1 MKESP
6 RRLFRLVLAASALAL
21 AGPLSPTAVPASSF
35 ASSSSSSVQPALSLS
50 AALTPDAVRW
60 VEKTMRRLS
69 LEDKVAQMI
78 GCRYSGEF
86 LPADGDQLAYLKRLV
101 SKHKIGGLAIFL
113 GEAYETAILNN
124 ALQSASDVPLLMGSD
139 LERGAGNQIS
149 GATLFPTI
157 MGLGASGREDLAYA
171 MGRTT
176 ALEARAVGLHM
187 TYAPVVDVNI
197 NPDNPIINTRAV
209 GEDPALVARIAAAF
223 ARGCQENGLLATAK
237 HFPGHGDTD
246 QDSHILLPV
255 IKADRARLDKVELA
269 PYRALIAAGVGAIMV
284 SHLTVPALDP
294 TPGLP
299 ATLSPA
305 ILTGLLRGEMGFQ
318 GLIVTDA
325 MEMGGVA
332 NAYAPADAALKA
344 IKAGCDIVLL
354 PLEPETVVDSLRA
367 AARQGVLSRERIDAS
382 VRRILEAKARLG
394 LHRQR
399 LVDVASLPS
408 RLGTKAFTEQAAR
421 TFEAAVTLV
430 KNENAA
436 LPLPTSAK
444 KLAVFSLSS
453 DKGDYYAGRAF
464 ANAVKARSAGAQVF
478 YADGDTG
485 RDSLY
490 EAVLQSAGADAYL
503 VALFSSLSAWKGS
516 VGLDPRHIELVRLLA
531 AGDKPVIVLSFGS
544 PYFLRDFPDID
555 AYLCLYRNQ
564 PQMQTAAAK
573 AVFGEIAIGGKLPVG
588 IPGLAPAGTGV
599 ALPPR

>member
-1 MKESP
+1 MKNPP
-6 RRLFRLVLAASALAL
+6 RRPSLVALLTASLTLTASFAPAHAPAVVQPGPALA
-21 AGPLSPTAVPASSF
+21 
-35 ASSSSSSVQPALSLS
+35 
-50 AALTPDAVRW
+50 PDGIRW
-60 VEKTMRRLS
+60 VEKTMRRMT
-69 LEDKVAQMI
+69 LEDKVGQMI

-101 SKHKIGGLAIFL
+101 SKHKIGSLAIFL

-124 ALQSASDVPLLMGSD
+124 TLQAAADVPLLLGSD

-157 MGLGASGREDLAYA
+157 MGLGASGSEDLAYA

-176 ALEARAVGLHM
+176 ALEGRAVGLHM
-187 TYAPVVDVNI
+187 VYAPVVDVNI

-223 ARGCQENGLLATAK
+223 TRGCQDNGMIATAK

-255 IKADRARLDKVELA
+255 IRADRARLDRVELA
-269 PYRALIAAGVGAIMV
+269 PYRRLIEEGVGAIMV

-299 ATLSPA
+299 ATLSPV
-305 ILTGLLRGEMGFQ
+305 ILTGLLRGEMGFR

-325 MEMGGVA
+325 MEMGGVT
-332 NAYAPADAALKA
+332 NAYTPADAALKA
-344 IKAGCDIVLL
+344 IQAGVDIVLL
-354 PLEPETVVDSLRA
+354 PLEPETVVESLKDAVRK
-367 AARQGVLSRERIDAS
+367 GVLTRERVDAS

-394 LHRQR
+394 LHRNR
-399 LVDVASLPS
+399 LVDIASLPS
-408 RLGTKAFTEQAAR
+408 KLGTKSSLDQAAR

-430 KNENAA
+430 KNEGGV
-436 LPLPTSAK
+436 LPLSLSGK
-444 KLAVFSLSS
+444 RLAVFSLSS
-453 DKGDYYAGRAF
+453 DKGEYYAGRTF
-464 ANAVKARSAGAQVF
+464 ADAVKARHAGTQIF

-485 RDSLY
+485 REALY

-516 VGLDPRHIELVRLLA
+516 VGLDPRHVELVRLLA

-544 PYFLRDFPDID
+544 PYFLRDFPGVD

-573 AVFGEIAIGGKLPVG
+573 AVFGEIDVAGKLPVS
-588 IPGLAPAGTGV
+588 IPDLAPTGTGV
-599 ALPPR
+599 VLKKRPLTSSFAFSPH

>member
-1 MKESP
+1 
-6 RRLFRLVLAASALAL
+6 
-21 AGPLSPTAVPASSF
+21 
-35 ASSSSSSVQPALSLS
+35 
-50 AALTPDAVRW
+50 
-60 VEKTMRRLS
+60 MRRLS

-86 LPADGDQLAYLKRLV
+86 LPSDGDQMAYLKRLV
-101 SKHKIGGLAIFL
+101 SKHRIGGLAIFL

-209 GEDPALVARIAAAF
+209 GEDPALVARIASAF

-255 IKADRARLDKVELA
+255 IKADRARLDRVELA
-269 PYRALIAAGVGAIMV
+269 PYRALIGAGVGAIMV

-344 IKAGCDIVLL
+344 IQAGCDIVLL
-354 PLEPETVVDSLRA
+354 PLDPETVVESLRK
-367 AARQGVLSRERIDAS
+367 AARQGILTRERIDAS

-394 LHRQR
+394 LHRRR

-408 RLGTKAFTEQAAR
+408 KLGTKAFTEQADR

-436 LPLPTSAK
+436 LPLPVSAK
-444 KLAVFSLSS
+444 RPAVFSLSS

-464 ANAVKARSAGAQVF
+464 ANAVKARSAGAQIF

-516 VGLDPRHIELVRLLA
+516 VGLDPRHIELIRLLA

-544 PYFLRDFPDID
+544 PYFLRDFPAID

-573 AVFGEIAIGGKLPVG
+573 AVFGEIAIGGRLPVG

-599 ALPPR
+599 ILPRR

>member
-1 MKESP
+1 MRKPPS
-6 RRLFRLVLAASALAL
+6 RLLRAIRSVVVLGLTVFFIS
-21 AGPLSPTAVPASSF
+21 TASSGF
-35 ASSSSSSVQPALSLS
+35 TQSAVNPSAKSSAG
-50 AALTPDAVRW
+50 LTPDGARW

-157 MGLGASGREDLAYA
+157 MGLGAAGSEELAYA

-223 ARGCQENGLLATAK
+223 ARGCQDNGLIATAK

-255 IKADRARLDKVELA
+255 IKADRARLDRVELA
-269 PYRALIAAGVGAIMV
+269 PYRTLIAAGVGAIMI
-284 SHLTVPALDP
+284 SHLTAPALDP

-325 MEMGGVA
+325 MEMGGVT
-332 NAYAPADAALKA
+332 NAFGPAEAALKA
-344 IKAGCDIVLL
+344 IQAGCDIVLL
-354 PLEPETVVDSLRA
+354 PLEPETVVESLREA
-367 AARQGVLSRERIDAS
+367 VRKGVLTRERIDAS

-399 LVDVASLPS
+399 LVDIASLPS
-408 RLGTKAFTEQAAR
+408 KLGTKAFTEQAAK

-436 LPLPTSAK
+436 LPLPASAK

-453 DKGDYYAGRAF
+453 DKGDYYAGRTF
-464 ANAVKARSAGAQVF
+464 ANAVKARRAGTQIF

-485 RDSLY
+485 RDALY
-490 EAVLQSAGADAYL
+490 ESVLQSAGADAYL

-516 VGLDPRHIELVRLLA
+516 VGLDPRHVELIRLLA

-544 PYFLRDFPDID
+544 PYFLRDFPAVD

-573 AVFGEIAIGGKLPVG
+573 AVFGEIDVTGRLPVS

-599 ALPPR
+599 LLKRRP